1 MPGALHHHEGSLQDR
16 RNPRDELAG
25 VSPIGPEP
33 FQSRHAGDACPEH
46 LFGPITVLEPRS
58 MHEADEEQPED
69 IGDAVALAPADALAA
84 VRAPAP
90 PCAGVCTV

>member
-1 MPGALHHHEGSLQDR
+1 VPGALHHHEGSLQDR
-16 RNPRDELAG
+16 RNPRD
-25 VSPIGPEP
+25 EP

-69 IGDAVALAPADALAA
+69 IGDAVALVPADALAA